1 MYHLEL
7 FLFILKCAILVNFF
21 FLLLYQDISVV
32 LSTEDY
38 RETMQR
44 VAARSGAQFSL
55 IPPVSSIFSSPN
67 LTDKSQIGEIEADGS
82 LIGNILNSGGI
93 DG

>member
-1 MYHLEL
+1 
-7 FLFILKCAILVNFF
+7 
-21 FLLLYQDISVV
+21 
-32 LSTEDY
+32 
-38 RETMQR
+38 MQS